1 MNWDDDAIVLAV
13 RRHGESGVIASL
25 LTATH
30 GRHSGLVRGGAG
42 KAKRGVLQPGNAVR
56 AAWKARLAE
65 HLGLLSCEL
74 IHPHAAAA
82 MDDAT
87 RLACLASAC
96 AVAEAALPERQPHPA
111 AYAGLA
117 ALLESL
123 PGEAWPSIYVHWE
136 LAVLRELGFGLDLGR
151 CAATG
156 VSDGLAFV
164 SPKTGRAVSASA
176 GEPWRDKLL
185 KLPAFLVTGGVG
197 GASEVVEGLALT
209 GFFLEKNAF
218 DKPTPPARTRF
229 VDRLRA

>member
-13 RRHGESGVIASL
+13 RRHGETSVIVSL
-25 LTATH
+25 LTAGH
-30 GRHSGLVRGGAG
+30 GRHAGLVRGGAG
-42 KAKRGVLQPGNAVR
+42 KAGRGVLQPGNAVR

-82 MDDAT
+82 MGDPA

-96 AVAEAALPERQPHPA
+96 AVAEAVLPERQPHPA
-111 AYAGLA
+111 AHAGLA
-117 ALLESL
+117 ALLEAL

-136 LAVLRELGFGLDLGR
+136 LALLRELGFGLDLER

-156 VSDGLAFV
+156 VNDGLAYV

-176 GEPWRDKLL
+176 GEPWKDKLL
-185 KLPAFLVTGGVG
+185 PLPAFLVGGG
-197 GASEVVEGLALT
+197 PGSPAEIIEGLALT
-209 GFFLEKNAF
+209 GHFLEKHAL
-218 DKPTPPARTRF
+218 DKPLPPARIRF
-229 VDRLRA
+229 VDRFRA